1 MISNIQNYNSQC
13 CNHLLWRTT
22 RNKLRIWCQVLRAD
36 LYITHNTA
44 ITCDPFDCKMHNT
57 TRYSVTWCAYQF
69 SVLCISLLRKCNSAL
84 IPLHLFRTYLG
95 GAVLC
100 ILSCVQTLFF
110 FPHSFSIAHCGV
122 DVTTEL

>member
-57 TRYSVTWCAYQF
+57 TRYSVTWCAYPF

-84 IPLHLFRTYLG
+84 RPLHLFRTYFG
-95 GAVLC
+95 GGGQYCVYCLVFRHC
-100 ILSCVQTLFF
+100 FFSPIL
-110 FPHSFSIAHCGV
+110 FPSHIV
-122 DVTTEL
+122 ELM